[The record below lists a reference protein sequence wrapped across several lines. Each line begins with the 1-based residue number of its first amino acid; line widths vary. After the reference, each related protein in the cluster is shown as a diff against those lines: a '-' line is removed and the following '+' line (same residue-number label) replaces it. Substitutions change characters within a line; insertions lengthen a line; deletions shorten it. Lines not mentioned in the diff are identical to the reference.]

1 GSMAEKN
8 IVVIMGGR
16 SSEHEVSLMS
26 AATVVENIDTDR
38 YNVIMVGITKDGQW
52 KLIESMDKVKD
63 GSWLDGHTEAILSRE
78 NGQCTLYILGNDRV
92 ETLHVDVVFP
102 VLHGMNGEDG
112 TLQGLL
118 ELAHIP
124 YVGCGVL
131 ASACSMDKFYTKI
144 IVDSIGI
151 RQAKFVGVR

>member
-1 GSMAEKN
+1 MAEKN

-63 GSWLDGHTEAILSRE
+63 GSWVDGHTEAILSPE
-78 NGQCTLYILGNDRV
+78 TGKNTLYLLGKDRV
-92 ETLHVDVVFP
+92 ENLHVDVVFP
-102 VLHGMNGEDG
+102 VL
-112 TLQGLL
+112 LLIGL
-118 ELAHIP
+118 AIARKTGKKKT
-124 YVGCGVL
+124 VN
-131 ASACSMDKFYTKI
+131 
-144 IVDSIGI
+144 
-151 RQAKFVGVR
+151 